1 MRTSWEFGRTSA
13 KWALDVNLPRFG
25 RGTNW
30 LGVPQGQRARQPT
43 VSAQRL
49 TNPRERFC
57 FCLFG
62 QKRGRKRQALPGPAH
77 YLSTIGFSNRG
88 KYGIGSRLA
97 AARPL
102 AAWVSSKNN
111 KRRLPS
117 GVSARTQCQS
127 PLV

>member
-49 TNPRERFC
+49 TNPREDD
-57 FCLFG
+57 
-62 QKRGRKRQALPGPAH
+62 
-77 YLSTIGFSNRG
+77 S
-88 KYGIGSRLA
+88 
-97 AARPL
+97 
-102 AAWVSSKNN
+102 
-111 KRRLPS
+111 
-117 GVSARTQCQS
+117 VSACSAKREVHPNRSRGSQS
-127 PLV
+127 RFSISLADDRRMGVKSSISLVLPHPHGP